1 MENSSVLLG
10 IGLLILFVGPILY
23 MIIAHA
29 AKEKKTLKLLNNL
42 AAKHHMKLDQIEVTN
57 SLLLGLDS
65 NSKKFLVID
74 PKDHTKYEVIDLKNV
89 GQSLVSK
96 SGHQQKVGNKSKMAL
111 THIGLELLKNNS
123 KEKMKEVIFYD
134 EDDNDSMDAD
144 AQLFIANKW
153 DNLIRKSLS
162 A

>member
-1 MENSSVLLG
+1 
-10 IGLLILFVGPILY
+10 
-23 MIIAHA
+23 
-29 AKEKKTLKLLNNL
+29 
-42 AAKHHMKLDQIEVTN
+42 
-57 SLLLGLDS
+57 
-65 NSKKFLVID
+65 
-74 PKDHTKYEVIDLKNV
+74 VIDLKNI

-123 KEKMKEVIFYD
+123 KEKMKEVMFYD
-134 EDDNDSMDAD
+134 ENDNDSLDAD
-144 AQLFIANKW
+144 AQLVMANKW

>member
-1 MENSSVLLG
+1 MEKASVLMG
-10 IGLLILFVGPILY
+10 IGLLALFVGPILY
-23 MIIAHA
+23 MIVAHA
-29 AKEKKTLKLLNNL
+29 AKEKRTLKLLNSL
-42 AAKHHMKLDQIEVTN
+42 ATQHQMKLDQIEVNN

-74 PKDHTKYEVIDLKNV
+74 PKDHSKYEVIDLKNV
-89 GQSLVSK
+89 SQSLVST
-96 SGHQQKVGNKSKMAL
+96 SGHQHKIGNKNKLAL
-111 THIGLELLKNNS
+111 THIGLDLLKNNS
-123 KEKMKEVIFYD
+123 KEKIKEVVFYD

-153 DNLIRKSLS
+153 DNLIRKNLS

>member
-1 MENSSVLLG
+1 MEKASVLMG
-10 IGLLILFVGPILY
+10 IGLLALFVGPILY
-23 MIIAHA
+23 MIVAHA
-29 AKEKKTLKLLNNL
+29 AKEKRTLKLLNSL
-42 AAKHHMKLDQIEVTN
+42 ATQHQMKLDQIEVNN

-74 PKDHTKYEVIDLKNV
+74 PKDHSKYEVIDLKNV
-89 GQSLVSK
+89 SQSLVST
-96 SGHQQKVGNKSKMAL
+96 SGHQHKIGNKNKLAL
-111 THIGLELLKNNS
+111 THIGLDLLKKNS
-123 KEKMKEVIFYD
+123 KEKIKEVVFYD

-153 DNLIRKSLS
+153 DNLIRKNLS

>member
-1 MENSSVLLG
+1 MENASVIMGVALLA
-10 IGLLILFVGPILY
+10 LFVGPILY
-23 MIIAHA
+23 IIVNHSL
-29 AKEKKTLKLLNNL
+29 KENRVKKRLNSL
-42 AAKHHMKLDQIEVTN
+42 AAEHNMKLDQIEVTN

-65 NSKKFLVID
+65 NTKKFLVID
-74 PKDHTKYEVIDLKNV
+74 PKDHSKYELIDLKDV
-89 GQSLVSK
+89 GKSLVSK
-96 SGHQQKVGNKSKMAL
+96 SGHQQKIGNKTTMAL

-123 KEKMKEVIFYD
+123 KEKLKEVVFYD

-153 DNLIRKSLS
+153 DNLIRKNLS

>member
-1 MENSSVLLG
+1 MGV
-10 IGLLILFVGPILY
+10 GLLILFVGPILY
-23 MIIAHA
+23 MIILHA
-29 AKEKKTLKLLNNL
+29 AKEKNTLKALNNL
-42 AAKHHMKLDQIEVTN
+42 ATQHQMKLDQIEVSN

-65 NSKKFLVID
+65 NSKKFLAID

-89 GQSLVSK
+89 SQSLVVK
-96 SGHQQKVGNKSKMAL
+96 SGHQQKVGNKSKLAL

-134 EDDNDSMDAD
+134 EEDNDSLDAD
-144 AQLFIANKW
+144 VQLMIANKW
-153 DNLIRKSLS
+153 DNLIRKNLS